1 MDSSDCKYD
10 AILLLSFGGP
20 ESREDVIPFLENV
33 LRGRNVPRDRLLAV
47 AEHYYHFD
55 GVSPINEQCREL
67 IRQLRPEL
75 DRRGISLPIF
85 WGNRNWE
92 PFLSDTFK
100 EMHVRGMRRILTLVT
115 SAFSSY
121 SGCRQYLEDLQRATA
136 ETGLTDLEID
146 KVRVFYNHPRFV
158 SALIDRTKEAWDR
171 IPEERR
177 DNARL
182 IFTAHSIPNSMA
194 ANCDY
199 VHQLTETSRLVRE
212 GVGIPGERTSL
223 VYQSRSGRPED
234 PWLEPDIL
242 DHLRDLKGR
251 GVTDVAVLPIGFLSD
266 HMEVLYD
273 LDYEAAHLAEGL
285 GIGFRRAGTPS
296 GHPEFAPC
304 LADLIEEYLDRR
316 DPEAIGADPPR
327 CRTCREGCCPGPQ
340 RPGPPRDA
348 NSSAT
353 RGS

>member
-1 MDSSDCKYD
+1 MKTDHSYD

-20 ESREDVIPFLENV
+20 ERREDVIPFLENV

-55 GVSPINEQCREL
+55 GVSPINEQCRDL

-75 DRRGISLPIF
+75 DRREIPLPIF
-85 WGNRNWE
+85 WGNRNWA
-92 PFLSDTFK
+92 PFLSDTLN
-100 EMHVRGMRRILTLVT
+100 EMHVRGIRKILTLVT

-121 SGCRQYLEDLQRATA
+121 SGCRQYLEDLQRAQV
-136 ETGLTDLEID
+136 ETGMTDLQID

-158 SALIDRTKEAWDR
+158 SALIDRTGEAWKR
-171 IPEERR
+171 IPEARR
-177 DNARL
+177 GQARL

-212 GVGIPGERTSL
+212 GLQIPEERASL

-242 DHLRDLKGR
+242 DHLKDLKKI
-251 GVTDVAVLPIGFLSD
+251 GVSDVVLLPIGFLSD

-273 LDYEAAHLAEGL
+273 LDYEAAQLAEEL
-285 GIGFRRAGTPS
+285 GIGFQRAGTPS

-316 DPEAIGADPPR
+316 ESEAIGKDPPR
-327 CRTCREGCCPGPQ
+327 SMVCPEGCCPGPR
-340 RPGPPRDA
+340 RPG
-348 NSSAT
+348 
-353 RGS
+353 